1 MKTNKEPIE
10 ENRTKC
16 FDDSLENA
24 FNSTQEPMEWE
35 SEFKTIFLNGN
46 KIKDQLQGVIVVDMD
61 LINFISLQIKQ
72 AEERERERIVRLINR
87 ITTWEKMDFE
97 ESVSF
102 IIKIIN
108 QNNE

>member
-1 MKTNKEPIE
+1 
-10 ENRTKC
+10 
-16 FDDSLENA
+16 
-24 FNSTQEPMEWE
+24 
-35 SEFKTIFLNGN
+35 
-46 KIKDQLQGVIVVDMD
+46 MD